1 MKVIINIK
9 DNIMK
14 NRLLKNILLGTLLLF
29 LGNSVMAQ
37 SVKDLE
43 KQNKET
49 INRLKKQNKLKKVE
63 IRIEDDGFWYYL
75 LRGASSI
82 GVANQQGEIVVPVQY
97 TDIKYYPALEEGVS
111 YIPCYDTDEHR
122 TLKTTYKSHYK
133 IPAHLLSAIEK
144 SPFALYHT
152 ASSAVW
158 YVETSDDAYIY
169 SIDGDVLRRLSLPVQ
184 YLPGYFFSK
193 NSETEDPIVAKSS
206 KYSRF
211 IFVPFCSVY
220 EQDGDLLVEEVFS
233 ASFNENKSL
242 IYNRIIDGD
251 NVNGGL
257 LLNDTTSRVPCD
269 FFDVFYDE
277 NSSAWQVRL
286 SSLSEK
292 ELYIPGMD
300 NKIKY
305 RDKGEEYFEKGEYDN
320 VIDFYSKEGI
330 SAPWAKFFIAQSF
343 ERKAGSHTVNCS
355 TVTSAI
361 TGESTTHSS
370 FVLDHQND
378 YFAFDLTQALD
389 LYQIAIKY
397 YDAYLQEDT
406 LYEFTS
412 DATLNRKTSL
422 VMIAELPILQANY
435 EKALKILEQRN
446 EQARLAEIQQQQAA
460 AQRKREVTAQI
471 IGIFVNAL
479 SDAVSSSSQTGVSP
493 VNNNYSGGSVG
504 TSTSTS
510 TSSSQSSR
518 KTAHPRKC
526 TSCAHVGNGKC
537 RLCRGSGKYNTISD
551 PVYRTCPHCNGTGK
565 CQVCNGTG
573 TTGQNYY

>member
-1 MKVIINIK
+1 
-9 DNIMK
+9 MK
-14 NRLLKNILLGTLLLF
+14 NRQINNVLLGALLLF

-43 KQNKET
+43 IQNKET
-49 INRLKKQNKLKKVE
+49 INRLRKQNKLKKVE

-75 LRGASSI
+75 LRKGSAT

-97 TDIKYYPALEEGVS
+97 KQNIKYYPALEEGVS
-111 YIPCYDTDEHR
+111 YIPCYDTDEHIK
-122 TLKTTYKSHYK
+122 LEIAYGAHHK
-133 IPAHLLSAIEK
+133 IPYHLLSAIEK

-169 SIDGDVLRRLSLPVQ
+169 SVDGDILRRLSLPVQ
-184 YLPGYFFSK
+184 YLPGYFFS
-193 NSETEDPIVAKSS
+193 ETEDPIVAHSS
-206 KYSRF
+206 KYSKS

-220 EQDGDLLVEEVFS
+220 EQDGDLLVERVYS
-233 ASFNENKSL
+233 ASFHENKSL
-242 IYNRIIDGD
+242 IYDGSI
-251 NVNGGL
+251 VGAKYGGL
-257 LLNDTTSRVPCD
+257 LLNDTTSRVPCQ
-269 FFDVFYDE
+269 FYNVFYDCGV
-277 NSSAWQVRL
+277 WQVQL
-286 SSLSEK
+286 AFHSER

-300 NKIKY
+300 SKIKY

-330 SAPWAKFFIAQSF
+330 SAPWAKYFIAQSF

-361 TGESTTHSS
+361 TGESTKHSS
-370 FVLDHQND
+370 FVLEHQND

-389 LYQIAIKY
+389 LYKAAIKY

-406 LYEFTS
+406 LNEFTS
-412 DATLNRKTSL
+412 DATLNRKISL
-422 VMIAELPILQANY
+422 EMIAELPILQANY

-446 EQARLAEIQQQQAA
+446 EQARLAEIQRQQAA

-471 IGIFVNAL
+471 IGIFVDAL

-493 VNNNYSGGSVG
+493 VNNNYSSGSVG

-510 TSSSQSSR
+510 TSSSKSYQ

-537 RLCRGSGKYNTISD
+537 KLCGGSGKYNTISD

-573 TTGQNYY
+573 TTGYDYY